1 MPAGGLRFFTLLSF
15 VRFCVLRE
23 ARRRRLSANEIGFS
37 PPCPRSDGVSS
48 IVGGRLEVCLRR
60 ISWDPV
66 GVCLRWIRLDPVF
79 ARLRLCVCRL
89 EPSGLCFSSSAAV
102 AVLVRWS
109 HGALARRLPDCLLQ
123 RCLPGSD
130 EGGAM
135 TAARLRLASEIVVV
149 ARWST
154 DLDVIFTS
162 SVFCTTLT
170 VDE

>member
-1 MPAGGLRFFTLLSF
+1 MLKKMSW
-15 VRFCVLRE
+15 
-23 ARRRRLSANEIGFS
+23 RRLHEDGIRSSPAN
-37 PPCPRSDGVSS
+37 PRPGDVSS
-48 IVGGRLEVCLRR
+48 IVGSRVEIYLRQ

-66 GVCLRWIRLDPVF
+66 GICLWWIRLDPVF
-79 ARLRLCVCRL
+79 VRLHFCVCRL
-89 EPSGLCFSSSAAV
+89 DPFGLYFSSLVAV
-102 AVLVRWS
+102 AALVRWS

-123 RCLPGSD
+123 QCLPGSD

-135 TAARLRLASEIVVV
+135 TAARLRLAPEIVVV